1 MSKTLRLSF
10 SLKNTYRVNSIIYA
24 LKQIPLIKKL
34 IPEKAYQSRGLKVF
48 ANVLFWI
55 WEVLSAFFWKMVYFL
70 LMFTLPLGAYTL
82 QEGTE
87 PAFFLHLLLFLSAIG
102 AFLNTYM
109 FDPSK
114 DKYYAM
120 ILLGMNAKE
129 YTLVNYFYEI
139 IRLLLGFTVFGLL
152 FGLLAGLK
160 VWECLLIPLFVAGV
174 KLIYA
179 AWELIRYEK
188 NRKVV
193 NGKSQN
199 VANLIL
205 AAVLLLVAYGLPA
218 IGIMIPPMVSVGIMC
233 VVILAGVLSLW
244 KIVTFTQ
251 YQAMYKEILY
261 GAMIFLDPSV
271 QREIQ
276 KKQDQKKISADTDI
290 FSNKKGFEYLNE
302 LFIKRHRKILW
313 TSSIRIAVITA
324 IVFAGLLVVNVAM
337 PEEKAELNEL
347 VMTFLPYFVFIM
359 YVMNRGTGFTRALF
373 VNCDHSL
380 LTYSFY
386 KQPKM
391 ILKLFRIRLWEI
403 IKVNLLPAGVV
414 GGGLALLLFASGGT
428 DNPLNYVIIIVS
440 VVCMSIFFSVHYLT
454 LYYLLQPYNAGTEI
468 KSGTYQIIM
477 AVTYVACY
485 VMMQLRLPTFVF
497 GLCTIAFCILYSVV
511 ACILVYKVAPKTF
524 RIRS

>member
-24 LKQIPLIKKL
+24 LKQIPLVKKL
-34 IPEKAYQSRGLKVF
+34 IPAKAYQSRGLKMF

-55 WEVLSAFFWKMVYFL
+55 WEVVSVFFWKLVYFL
-70 LMFTLPLGAYTL
+70 LMFLLPLEVLGL
-82 QEGTE
+82 REGTE
-87 PAFFLHLLLFLSAIG
+87 ASAFLHLLLFLSAIG

-139 IRLLLGFTVFGLL
+139 VRLLSGFTVFGLL
-152 FGLLAGLK
+152 FGLPAGLK
-160 VWECLLIPLFVAGV
+160 LWECLLIPLFVAGV

-179 AWELIRYEK
+179 AAELMCYEK
-188 NRKVV
+188 GRKVV
-193 NGKSQN
+193 RDNSQN
-199 VANLIL
+199 VMRLIL

-218 IGIMIPPMVSVGIMC
+218 LGIMISETVSIGIMGVT
-233 VVILAGVLSLW
+233 ILAGVLSLR
-244 KIVTFTQ
+244 KIITFTE
-251 YQAMYKEILY
+251 YRAMYKEILF
-261 GAMIFLDPSV
+261 GAMIFLDPNV
-271 QREIQ
+271 QKELQ
-276 KKQDQKKISADTDI
+276 KKQDQKKISADTNI

-313 TSSIRIAVITA
+313 TSAIRIAVIAA
-324 IVFAGLLVVNVAM
+324 IVFVGLTVVVIAI
-337 PEEKAELNEL
+337 PEERADLNKL

-359 YVMNRGTGFTRALF
+359 YAMNRGTGFTRALF

-386 KQPKM
+386 KQPKL
-391 ILKLFRIRLWEI
+391 ILKLFRIRLKEI

-428 DNPLNYVIIIVS
+428 DNPMNYGIIIVS
-440 VVCMSIFFSVHYLT
+440 VLCMSIFFSVHYLT

-477 AVTYVACY
+477 AVTYIACY
-485 VMMQLRLPTFVF
+485 VMMQLRLPTFAF
-497 GLCTIAFCILYSVV
+497 GLATIGFCILYSAV
-511 ACILVYKVAPKTF
+511 ACLLVYRVAPKTF